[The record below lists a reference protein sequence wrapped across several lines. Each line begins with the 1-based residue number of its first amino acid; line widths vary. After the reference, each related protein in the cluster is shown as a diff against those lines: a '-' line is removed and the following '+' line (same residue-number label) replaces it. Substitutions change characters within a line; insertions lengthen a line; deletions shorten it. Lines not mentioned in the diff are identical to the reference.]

1 MDERDQLERALD
13 KLTNDQVRILARFA
27 EIIAEEQKADPMHD
41 TGDAGVRF
49 EQFKQWCAVNDLDLA
64 GVEAWIQES
73 RRASA
78 SAAAAASQ

>member
-13 KLTNDQVRILARFA
+13 KLTSDQVRILARFA

-41 TGDAGVRF
+41 TGDVRVRF
-49 EQFKQWCAVNDLDLA
+49 EQFKQWCAANDLDLA
-64 GVEAWIQES
+64 GVEAWVQES

-78 SAAAAASQ
+78 RAAAAAS